1 MKLPRL
7 FTWLAVIV
15 APVWVTAAPAARPPN
30 IIFIVADDLGYGDIG
45 PFGQKLIRTPNLDRL
60 AAQGMRLTQHY
71 SGNNVCA
78 PSRCVL
84 MTGLHPGHAF
94 IRDNREMKP
103 EGQFPIPADTVT
115 LPKLLQQRGYAT
127 GGFGKWGL
135 GGPGTAGV
143 PLRQG
148 FDRWYGVA
156 IARPWRITFT
166 RRTSGTTSAR
176 SRSAT
181 ARSPRTR
188 SFRPVPTCRT
198 PPSTRRTA
206 ARFTRRT

>member
-1 MKLPRL
+1 MSFRRFFLL
-7 FTWLAVIV
+7 IWV
-15 APVWVTAAPAARPPN
+15 AFAPLVMLAAPASRPPN
-30 IIFIVADDLGYGDIG
+30 LIFILADDLGYGDIG

-78 PSRCVL
+78 PARCVL

-115 LPKLLQQRGYAT
+115 LPKLLQSRGYVT

-135 GGPGTAGV
+135 GGPGTSGE

-148 FDRWYGVA
+148 FDRWYGYNCQAVA
-156 IARPWRITFT
+156 HNFYPTHLWDDNRHVEIGNRAF
-166 RRTSGTTSAR
+166 SAHQKLPAGADR
-176 SRSAT
+176 SDPAVYEIGRAH
-181 ARSPRTR
+181 
-188 SFRPVPTCRT
+188 V
-198 PPSTRRTA
+198 
-206 ARFTRRT
+206 